1 MSHSFC
7 RVGIAIYCL
16 LQLIAFIFILVGTL
30 IDQFRVQNV
39 DALSNDPCLTIWG
52 FKDKCISLKWSVRTK
67 DLWKGCPQ
75 RLQRFN
81 AAEALSIAA
90 VLISALACLIGF
102 VMLCCCRCLRW
113 LCLILNILATFCGCA
128 VTALMTDAFYNNHEE
143 GLQQYNN
150 SCYALRQNGSVIH
163 PSAIADGNPVATHY
177 KYGAGFAIYIVG
189 WGLCFINIFFLM
201 LPC

>member
-7 RVGIAIYCL
+7 RVGIAIYCI
-16 LQLIAFIFILVGTL
+16 LQLIAFIFILAGTL

-39 DALSNDPCLTIWG
+39 DVLSNSPCLTIWG
-52 FKDKCISLKWSVRTK
+52 FKDKCISLKWSVLTK

-75 RLQRFN
+75 RLKRFN

-90 VLISALACLIGF
+90 VLIS
-102 VMLCCCRCLRW
+102 
-113 LCLILNILATFCGCA
+113 
-128 VTALMTDAFYNNHEE
+128 
-143 GLQQYNN
+143 LQQYNN
-150 SCYALRQNGSVIH
+150 SCYALRQNGSVIR
-163 PSAIADGNPVATHY
+163 PSAIVDGNPVATHY
-177 KYGAGFAIYIVG
+177 NYGAGFAIYIVG